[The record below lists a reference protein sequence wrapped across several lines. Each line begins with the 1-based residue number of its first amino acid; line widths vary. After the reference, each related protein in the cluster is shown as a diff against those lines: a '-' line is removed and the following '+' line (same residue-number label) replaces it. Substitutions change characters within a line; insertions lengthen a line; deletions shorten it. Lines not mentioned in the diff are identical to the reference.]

1 MQSMPILT
9 IQSAGQ
15 LLDALDEYLEK
26 SEAGYALVI
35 DRGGSI
41 LSQHGAI
48 PPDTD
53 TQIVAAL
60 AAGSFAA
67 IRELA
72 LRVGEVEF
80 KALHQ
85 EGKQAHIVMSAID
98 DDAVLVTV
106 FGPQTTLG
114 LVRFYSA
121 RTVISLAKIL
131 EDTRNNQCEAP
142 IFSESDLPTAGNVFL
157 R

>member
-1 MQSMPILT
+1 MQAMPILT
-9 IQSAGQ
+9 LQSATQ
-15 LLDALDEYLEK
+15 LVDALEDYLDK

-35 DRGGSI
+35 DRGGAI
-41 LSQHGAI
+41 LSQHGII
-48 PPDTD
+48 PENTD

-67 IRELA
+67 VRELA

-85 EGKQAHIVMSAID
+85 EGQQAHILMSSID
-98 DDAVLVTV
+98 DDDVLVTV

-121 RTVISLAKIL
+121 RVVKVLAKVL
-131 EDTRNNQCEAP
+131 EETRNNQCETP
-142 IFSESDLPTAGNVFL
+142 IFSQTDLPTAGNMFL

>member
-15 LLDALDEYLEK
+15 LLDALDDFLDK

-53 TQIVAAL
+53 TQIVAVFRQDGAVYHHATL
-60 AAGSFAA
+60 DA
-67 IRELA
+67 IGYEEIR
-72 LRVGEVEF
+72 RHG
-80 KALHQ
+80 
-85 EGKQAHIVMSAID
+85 GR
-98 DDAVLVTV
+98 
-106 FGPQTTLG
+106 P
-114 LVRFYSA
+114 
-121 RTVISLAKIL
+121 
-131 EDTRNNQCEAP
+131 RNR
-142 IFSESDLPTAGNVFL
+142 D
-157 R
+157 